1 MNCYLIFLRGVMPS
15 GKNRVPMAKL
25 KEILEKNK
33 FKNVKTYIQ
42 SGNIILFSTASAE
55 AVQKKVY
62 ALINSEIGAETDVFA
77 RSLEDMRSILRN
89 SPFKKPVGDKNYYTL
104 LSATPSKEKLNSF
117 NEIKFS
123 PDKVIYK
130 DDVIY
135 SEYKTLISN
144 SKFNNNFY
152 EKKLSVRGTTRNF
165 NTMTKMLALAEEMKA
180 K

>member
-1 MNCYLIFLRGVMPS
+1 MKCYIVLLRGVMPS

-25 KEILEKNK
+25 KQILEDNK

-42 SGNIILFSTASAE
+42 SGNIILFSSGSAKSLE
-55 AVQKKVY
+55 KKIY
-62 ALINSEIGAETDVFA
+62 GLINSEIGAETDVFV
-77 RSLEDMRSILRN
+77 RSIDDFKTILKQ
-89 SPFKKPVGDKNYYTL
+89 SPFKKPIGDKNYYTL
-104 LSATPSKEKLNSF
+104 LSETPAASKVKEFS
-117 NEIKFS
+117 EIKFS

-135 SEYKTLISN
+135 SEYKTFISD

-165 NTMTKMLALAEEMKA
+165 NTMTKILALAEEMNA
-180 K
+180 